1 VILDVTPLSL
11 GIETAGGVM
20 TKIIERGSTI
30 PTRKAQT
37 FSTYADSQPAVN
49 IQVLA
54 RACTPNMQPFQT
66 IELRAD
72 AHRSSRASV
81 P

>member
-1 VILDVTPLSL
+1 MTPLSL

-37 FSTYADSQPAVN
+37 FSTYADNQPAVN
-49 IQVLA
+49 IQA
-54 RACTPNMQPFQT
+54 RASTPAWQT
-66 IELRAD
+66 VAITRERRTYAAPWSDPTL
-72 AHRSSRASV
+72 STGL
-81 P
+81 